1 MWALAVL
8 AAAVG
13 GGRHAQTSA
22 QFAAS
27 TELVEV
33 YATVVD
39 AGGEAV
45 AGLPAEAF
53 TVFEEGAP
61 QPVAAFTAGEFPLTV
76 AIAVDRSF
84 SMTERGLQTAGAGA
98 LRLLDQLRARDRV
111 RILAIGGRTEVL
123 AGPDMPREQARQAL
137 TRVTLW
143 GSSPIGDT
151 VAEAVSAVATDP
163 GRRAVV
169 LLSDGVEREAQ
180 RPRHDVLE
188 QVRQSGVLVYPIAI
202 ARTTSPLLAELAA
215 LSGGRVLQ
223 ARDRRAAER
232 AAMTIARELRHQYLL
247 GYAPPPGP
255 AGWRRIEVRVNRP
268 GLRVRARQGYQA
280 ASTAPPAAR

>member
-1 MWALAVL
+1 
-8 AAAVG
+8 
-13 GGRHAQTSA
+13 
-22 QFAAS
+22 
-27 TELVEV
+27 
-33 YATVVD
+33 
-39 AGGEAV
+39 
-45 AGLPAEAF
+45 
-53 TVFEEGAP
+53 
-61 QPVAAFTAGEFPLTV
+61 
-76 AIAVDRSF
+76 
-84 SMTERGLQTAGAGA
+84 
-98 LRLLDQLRARDRV
+98 
-111 RILAIGGRTEVL
+111 
-123 AGPDMPREQARQAL
+123 
-137 TRVTLW
+137 
-143 GSSPIGDT
+143 
-151 VAEAVSAVATDP
+151 VATDP

-232 AAMTIARELRHQYLL
+232 AAMTVARELRHQYLL